1 MTRVKHLEHRK
12 STLPMEDPGVSVVLS
27 HLQSVLLLGESQ
39 IAGERGVP
47 LEQEQY
53 KEKAKQLREAI
64 QQGRLKSEPLS
75 YWAMTIN
82 MNGKGAANNRRAL
95 LSIIIRDVVASVM
108 FCQELPDRFTEIIT
122 DDCGFVKNEKEAA
135 VIWRKDYFD
144 GTDEG
149 LKTTD
154 SRIIKTRD
162 DMKRSDSEVDVSE
175 LLSRVAM
182 IKLTSRETETE
193 KRPSAECRT
202 FLAASW
208 HGPHTKCRNE
218 EQKNQVF
225 RGLIRFLEKVCMME
239 GDIPFIV
246 GGDFNFDTWGI
257 EPPKDVVVPL
267 VEMSPRDERREES
280 SPTFIPR
287 KDNFF
292 YSRTK
297 KLALS
302 VEWSTSFD
310 FTNTENLSEE
320 DKSRVNAMEV
330 QRGQATYVLDHD
342 PVFTVLKL
350 DPRSP
355 SPVKNLTDEFEKLMT
370 PQKTD

>member
-1 MTRVKHLEHRK
+1 
-12 STLPMEDPGVSVVLS
+12 MEDPGVRVVLS
-27 HLQSVLLLGESQ
+27 HLQSVLLLEESQ
-39 IAGERGVP
+39 IVGERGVP
-47 LEQEQY
+47 ISSILEQKQY

-82 MNGKGAANNRRAL
+82 MNGKCTGKGAANNRRAL

-122 DDCGFVKNEKEAA
+122 AHYRFVNNQKQAA
-135 VIWRKDYFD
+135 VIWRKDDFD

-193 KRPSAECRT
+193 KRSSAECRT

-246 GGDFNFDTWGI
+246 GGDFNFDTCGI
-257 EPPKDVVVPL
+257 EPPKDVVVPC
-267 VEMSPRDERREES
+267 VEMSPRDERRAES

-310 FTNTENLSEE
+310 FTNTQNLSEE

-330 QRGQATYVLDHD
+330 ERGQATDVLDHD

-355 SPVKNLTDEFEKLMT
+355 SPVKNLTDEFKKLMT

>member
-1 MTRVKHLEHRK
+1 
-12 STLPMEDPGVSVVLS
+12 MEDPGVRVVLS
-27 HLQSVLLLGESQ
+27 HLQSVLLLEESQ
-39 IAGERGVP
+39 IARERGVP
-47 LEQEQY
+47 ISSILEQKQY

>member
-135 VIWRKDYFD
+135 VIWRKDDFD

-182 IKLTSRETETE
+182 IKLTSRETETA
-193 KRPSAECRT
+193 SAECRT

-208 HGPHTKCRNE
+208 HGPHTKCRDE